1 MHHDLQKLI
10 GLRSSVGASKEE
22 VERLQKEKTELK
34 RKRRESFQGDKA
46 AARRNSFS
54 IREFEEG
61 EARI

>member
-1 MHHDLQKLI
+1 MHHYLQKLI

-22 VERLQKEKTELK
+22 VESLQKEKTELK
-34 RKRRESFQGDKA
+34 EKEESFQGDKA